1 MTELTGDYR
10 KFMDKDFFGAWD
22 IPDGGDLIVT
32 IDHAEINEVTNE
44 RGKEKKL
51 TVHFQGEYK
60 PLICNATNGNAISE
74 ALGSKKVEDWK
85 GKKIALYKEPGKWF
99 GKTGEATRVRPE
111 APKETKIKCE
121 ECGKLISSAYGMD
134 AETLAKYTQGRY
146 GKKLCASCAE
156 KQNKGE

>member
-10 KFMDKDFFGAWD
+10 RYMDKDFFGAWD
-22 IPDGGDLIVT
+22 IPDGGDLIVE

-51 TVHFQGEYK
+51 TVHLKGYK
-60 PLICNATNGNAISE
+60 PLICNATNGNAISL
-74 ALGSKKVEDWK
+74 ATGSKNVEDWAN
-85 GKKIALYKEPGKWF
+85 KKIALYKEPGKWF
-99 GKTGEATRVRPE
+99 GKVGEATRVRPE
-111 APKETKIKCE
+111 APKENKIKCE
-121 ECGKLISSAYGMD
+121 ECGKLIVGAYGMD
-134 AETLAKYTQGRY
+134 SATLASYTQNRY

>member
-22 IPDGGDLIVT
+22 IPDGGDLVVT

-51 TVHFQGEYK
+51 TVHFKDGYK

-99 GKTGEATRVRPE
+99 GKTGEATRVRDT
-111 APKETKIKCE
+111 APKEVTIKCA
-121 ECGKLISSAYGMD
+121 ECGKNITGAFGMD
-134 AETLAKYTQGRY
+134 AVKLAEYTESRY
-146 GKKLCASCAE
+146 GKKLCAACAE
-156 KQNKGE
+156 KLNKGE

>member
-10 KFMDKDFFGAWD
+10 RYMDKDFFGAWD

-51 TVHFQGEYK
+51 TVHFKGDYK

-74 ALGSKKVEDWK
+74 ALGSK
-85 GKKIALYKEPGKWF
+85 
-99 GKTGEATRVRPE
+99 T
-111 APKETKIKCE
+111 
-121 ECGKLISSAYGMD
+121 
-134 AETLAKYTQGRY
+134 
-146 GKKLCASCAE
+146 ASLTS
-156 KQNKGE
+156 